1 MRDFDEILNQ
11 LKSDLEADIPALLAA
26 ESLDDFAEYKIGGS
40 KNPDETGLFVYLEN
54 GRLSVD
60 LDRLTVIVQL
70 QLHKVEEIDSAKYA
84 SAVSNYLLDYDSGRI
99 GFASLDEIEV
109 DSWPIE
115 KNQTA
120 FVYIVCTWFDEK
132 DSCD

>member
-40 KNPDETGLFVYLEN
+40 KNPDETGLFIYLEN
-54 GRLSVD
+54 GRLSVN
-60 LDRLTVIVQL
+60 LDRLTIIVQL

-99 GFASLDEIEV
+99 GFTSLDEIEV

-115 KNQTA
+115 KNQTT
-120 FVYIVCTWFDEK
+120 FVYIVYTWFDEK